1 MEVWIPAWDFFFFFF
16 FWLLMMIEQCV
27 VLQASDDLAHSV
39 AIERVAR
46 TLSHV
51 AGRRLLLAY
60 MYIIFFSNFM
70 QWNQKLSIQLVDSK
84 IACIGFFPSFF
95 DYLGTTYKKI
105 HDYAWPFRKHSN
117 SQENKY
123 FVLKIKTVPLN
134 LNRLILILWPWPFVK
149 VTANSLFKCCTF
161 IPN

>member
-1 MEVWIPAWDFFFFFF
+1 
-16 FWLLMMIEQCV
+16 MIEQCA
-27 VLQASDDLAHSV
+27 VLQASDDLVHSV

-46 TLSHV
+46 TLSQV

-60 MYIIFFSNFM
+60 IYIIFFSNFM

-105 HDYAWPFRKHSN
+105 HDYA
-117 SQENKY
+117 
-123 FVLKIKTVPLN
+123 
-134 LNRLILILWPWPFVK
+134 
-149 VTANSLFKCCTF
+149 
-161 IPN
+161 